1 MVIIMTATNI
11 KHRSKQQHSHGQPI
25 VDQMYDKTPMKKMK
39 EQKEISPILFWQEL
53 AISSSSS
60 VLIC

>member
-1 MVIIMTATNI
+1 
-11 KHRSKQQHSHGQPI
+11 
-25 VDQMYDKTPMKKMK
+25 MK

-60 VLIC
+60 VLICWQVVRGIGNSVEVWGNSGCWLY

>member
-1 MVIIMTATNI
+1 MTATNI
-11 KHRSKQQHSHGQPI
+11 KHRSKQQHSHGQPK

-39 EQKEISPILFWQEL
+39 EKEISPILFWQEL